1 MFEFSGVVKAI
12 LDPKTFDSGFTVREF
27 VVENPDD
34 KYPKPIAF
42 QTKQDK
48 VSLLDS
54 LSVGDQVT
62 VSFDLDGR
70 EWQGKYFVNLNAWRI
85 NSGAGAGEG
94 SQGRAPD
101 PGSQAG
107 PSNMD
112 LEPATDDDD
121 NLPF

>member
-48 VSLLDS
+48 VALLDS
-54 LSVGDQVT
+54 LSVGDKVT

-85 NSGAGAGEG
+85 T
-94 SQGRAPD
+94 QGRAPE
-101 PGSQAG
+101 PGSQDG
-107 PSNMD
+107 PSTMD